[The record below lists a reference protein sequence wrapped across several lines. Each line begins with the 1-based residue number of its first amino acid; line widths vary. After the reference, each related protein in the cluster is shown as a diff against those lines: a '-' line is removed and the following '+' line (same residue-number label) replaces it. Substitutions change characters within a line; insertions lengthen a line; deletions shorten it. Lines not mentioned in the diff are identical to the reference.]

1 MEGYEV
7 ITSDE
12 RELGRVVEVTD
23 DNLIIE
29 HGLLRKSRHAIPRA
43 FAKPDVAEQVV
54 RLTVSEDLVSTS
66 PKVEDDS
73 FDERAVAQHYG
84 LAAGETAP
92 ETEGYVE
99 VLPDDPAWSAEEEE
113 LRSGVEPAAERR
125 AKIREGRS
133 EAGPHGRQI
142 IPVDPHEGP

>member
-23 DNLIIE
+23 DNLIVE
-29 HGLLRKSRHAIPRA
+29 HGLLRKSRYAVPRV

-54 RLTVSEDLVSTS
+54 LLTVSEDLVLTS
-66 PKVEDDS
+66 PKVDDDS

-92 ETEGYVE
+92 ETEGYGE
-99 VLPDDPAWSAEEEE
+99 LLPDDPAWSAEEEE

-133 EAGPHGRQI
+133 EAGRHGRQI
-142 IPVDPHEGP
+142 IPADPHEGP

>member
-7 ITSDE
+7 ITSDD

-23 DNLIIE
+23 DNLIVE

-43 FAKPDVAEQVV
+43 FAKPDVSERAV
-54 RLTVSEDLVSTS
+54 RLTVSEDLVLSS
-66 PKVEDDS
+66 PKLDDDS
-73 FDERAVAQHYG
+73 FDERAVAQYYG
-84 LAAGETAP
+84 LAAGEPAP
-92 ETEGYVE
+92 ETQGYGE
-99 VLPDDPAWSAEEEE
+99 VLPDDPARSAEEEE

-133 EAGPHGRQI
+133 EAGLHGRQI
-142 IPVDPHEGP
+142 IPTDPHEGP

>member
-23 DNLIIE
+23 DNLIVE
-29 HGLLRKSRHAIPRA
+29 HGLLRKSRHAVPRA
-43 FAKPDVAEQVV
+43 FAKPDVADQIV
-54 RLTVSEDLVSTS
+54 RLTVSEDLVTTS
-66 PKVEDDS
+66 PKVDDDS

-92 ETEGYVE
+92 ETEGYGE

-133 EAGPHGRQI
+133 EAGRHGRQI
-142 IPVDPHEGP
+142 IPADPHEGP

>member
-12 RELGRVVEVTD
+12 HKLGRVVDVND
-23 DNLIIE
+23 DHLVIE
-29 HGLLRKSRHAIPRA
+29 HGHLRKSRYAIPRA
-43 FAKPDVAEQVV
+43 FAKPEVAEQTV
-54 RLTVSEDLVSTS
+54 RLTVSQDLVTTS
-66 PKVEDDS
+66 PKVDGDS
-73 FDERAVAQHYG
+73 VDEPAVAQHYG

-92 ETEGYVE
+92 ETQGYGD

-113 LRSGVEPAAERR
+113 LRSGIEPAAQRR
-125 AKIREGRS
+125 ARIREGHS

-142 IPVDPHEGP
+142 IPADPHEGP

>member
-29 HGLLRKSRHAIPRA
+29 HGLLRKSKHAIPRA
-43 FAKPDVAEQVV
+43 FAKPDVAEHVV
-54 RLTVSEDLVSTS
+54 RLTVSEDLVTTS
-66 PKVEDDS
+66 PKLEDDS
-73 FDERAVAQHYG
+73 VDERAVAQHYG
-84 LAAGETAP
+84 LAGGEAAP
-92 ETEGYVE
+92 ETEGYGE

>member
-7 ITSDE
+7 ITSDD

-23 DNLIIE
+23 DNLIVE
-29 HGLLRKSRHAIPRA
+29 HGLLRKSRYAIPRA
-43 FAKPDVAEQVV
+43 FAKPDVSRQAV
-54 RLTVSEDLVSTS
+54 RLTVSEDLVLTS
-66 PKVEDDS
+66 PKLDDDS

-84 LAAGETAP
+84 LAGGDAAP
-92 ETEGYVE
+92 ETQGYGE

-133 EAGPHGRQI
+133 EAGRHGRQI
-142 IPVDPHEGP
+142 IPADPHEGP